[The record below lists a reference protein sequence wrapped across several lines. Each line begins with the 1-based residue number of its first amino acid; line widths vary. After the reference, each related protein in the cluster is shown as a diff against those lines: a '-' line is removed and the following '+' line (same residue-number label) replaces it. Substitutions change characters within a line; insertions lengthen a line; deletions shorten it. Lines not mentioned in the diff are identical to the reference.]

1 MSEETQVADAPAV
14 EEAGQATSVEP
25 AKIDWRSEI
34 PEEIRSH
41 KSLETIQDIPSLAKS
56 FVNAQSMIGADKVA
70 IPGKYATDDD
80 WNIVYDKMG
89 RPAESSGYELENKL
103 AEGQSENV
111 EMLTNYKDV
120 AHKLGLQPR
129 QAQGLLNWFNTTTA
143 DALPDPN
150 AMAAKQSETIE
161 SLKREMGAAY
171 DDNIALSNGVLSEF
185 STEGITDLQM
195 ADGSVFGDHP
205 EVVRMMSKLGRF
217 LKDKVGEDSLAG
229 TKMNGA
235 PTNEELSQKL
245 REIRRPDGPFW
256 DAKHPEHTWYVEES
270 LKIAEQ
276 LEL

>member
-161 SLKREMGAAY
+161 SLKEKWVQ
-171 DDNIALSNGVLSEF
+171 L
-185 STEGITDLQM
+185 
-195 ADGSVFGDHP
+195 
-205 EVVRMMSKLGRF
+205 MM
-217 LKDKVGEDSLAG
+217 
-229 TKMNGA
+229 
-235 PTNEELSQKL
+235 
-245 REIRRPDGPFW
+245 I
-256 DAKHPEHTWYVEES
+256 
-270 LKIAEQ
+270 I
-276 LEL
+276 

>member
-1 MSEETQVADAPAV
+1 
-14 EEAGQATSVEP
+14 
-25 AKIDWRSEI
+25 
-34 PEEIRSH
+34 
-41 KSLETIQDIPSLAKS
+41 
-56 FVNAQSMIGADKVA
+56 
-70 IPGKYATDDD
+70 
-80 WNIVYDKMG
+80 MG

-195 ADGSVFGDHP
+195 ADGSLFGDHP

-235 PTNEELSQKL
+235 PTNAELSEKL

-270 LKIAEQ
+270 LKIAE
-276 LEL
+276 

>member
-25 AKIDWRSEI
+25 AKYDWRSEI
-34 PEEIRSH
+34 PEEIKGH
-41 KSLETIQDIPSLAKS
+41 KSLETIQDVPGLIKS
-56 FVNAQSMIGADKVA
+56 YVNAQSMIGADKVA

-80 WNIVYDKMG
+80 WNLVYDKMG

-103 AEGQSENV
+103 AEGQVENV
-111 EMLTNYKDV
+111 EMLTNYKEA
-120 AHKLGLQPR
+120 AHKLGLQPK
-129 QAQGLLNWFNTTTA
+129 QAQGLLNWFNNATA
-143 DALPDPN
+143 EALPDPN
-150 AMAAKQSETIE
+150 AMAARQTETIE

-171 DDNIALSNGVLSEF
+171 DDNIALSNGVLAEF
-185 STEGITDLQM
+185 STNEIVNLKM
-195 ADGSVFGDHP
+195 EDGSLFGDHP
-205 EVVRMMSKLGRF
+205 DVVRMMSKLGRF
-217 LKDKVGEDSLAG
+217 LKDKVGEDTLAG

-235 PTNEELSQKL
+235 PTNDELGQKL

-276 LEL
+276 LEQ